1 MPIELVDCHT
11 HTVFSDGKS
20 TFQENMQEALA
31 KGITTIACT
40 DHWGRPDFIDC
51 SIEEGKLKQYAFA
64 IERVRNEFP
73 ELEIVHGLEADW
85 YPAAAPIW
93 RKHVAT
99 QRSFL
104 DPSTTFKKK
113 RSTGMKTCAS
123 GKSWGQT
130 SFGGSTLKNGARR
143 QQAVCSIPWR
153 IPTCRACLAFPAMHL
168 SLDLAP
174 LFDSMAQ
181 AAARAKSTLRS
192 TRQA

>member
-40 DHWGRPDFIDC
+40 DHWGRPSFIDC

-64 IERVRNEFP
+64 IERVRGEFP

-85 YPAAAPIW
+85 YPGCS
-93 RKHVAT
+93 T
-99 QRSFL
+99 DLTERSFL
-104 DPSTTFKKK
+104 DPSTTFKK
-113 RSTGMKTCAS
+113 RHSTGMKTCAS

-143 QQAVCSIPWR
+143 QQAACSIPWR
-153 IPTCRACLAFPAMHL
+153 IPTCRACLVFPAM
-168 SLDLAP
+168 
-174 LFDSMAQ
+174 
-181 AAARAKSTLRS
+181 RLRS
-192 TRQA
+192 TLLRYLIPWRRQPARQSPR

>member
-1 MPIELVDCHT
+1 MPIELVDSHT

-20 TFQENMQEALA
+20 TFQENMKEALA

-40 DHWGRPDFIDC
+40 DHWGRPSFIDC

-64 IERVRNEFP
+64 IERVRGEFP

-85 YPAAAPIW
+85 YPGW
-93 RKHVAT
+93 RKHAAT

-104 DPSTTFKKK
+104 DPSTTFKKR

-143 QQAVCSIPWR
+143 QQAACSIPWR
-153 IPTCRACLAFPAMHL
+153 IPTCRACLAFPAMRL
-168 SLDLAP
+168 RSTLLRYSIP
-174 LFDSMAQ
+174 WRRQ
-181 AAARAKSTLRS
+181 PARAKSTLRS